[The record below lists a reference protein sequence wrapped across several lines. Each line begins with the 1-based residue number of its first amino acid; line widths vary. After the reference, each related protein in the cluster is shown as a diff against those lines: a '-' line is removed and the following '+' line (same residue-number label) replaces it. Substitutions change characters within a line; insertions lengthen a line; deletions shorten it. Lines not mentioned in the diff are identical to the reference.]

1 MSEKFELRIDI
12 SVVAPGHGKYTVDG
26 LNPRDKI
33 FIREETKNI
42 YKDIASGWKWLGMVY
57 YILNTY

>member
-42 YKDIASGWKWLGMVY
+42 YKDIASG
-57 YILNTY
+57 